1 MSELW
6 MQQSVVYCGASCCM
20 HITCG
25 CGSVLLCRCSDTF
38 AFMGDVIFAHKP
50 TLLDFAP
57 AEAQCT
63 RSLELDYKL
72 RAVIPVAGRRTHGT
86 TSRALTVTF
95 RVATRS
101 MTGLF
106 RCVLACLSCV
116 QMHRRLLLCALVLC
130 VTSVDVRAELLLRR
144 RRTY

>member
-95 RVATRS
+95 RVATPGAKS
-101 MTGLF
+101 AVYDWL
-106 RCVLACLSCV
+106 V
-116 QMHRRLLLCALVLC
+116 QMCIGVFVVCTDASSSVAVRSGALC
-130 VTSVDVRAELLLRR
+130 DER
-144 RRTY
+144 RRTR